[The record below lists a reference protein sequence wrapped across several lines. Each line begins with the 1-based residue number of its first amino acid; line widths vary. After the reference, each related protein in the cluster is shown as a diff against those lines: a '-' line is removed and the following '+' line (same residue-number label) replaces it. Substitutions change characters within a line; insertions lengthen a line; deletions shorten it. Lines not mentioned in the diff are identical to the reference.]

1 MAAAQRNG
9 DSNDGGGVINSI
21 PQSTVFVNSKLVSV
35 NGSVG
40 TGHPTGPTH
49 SAGTWKTA
57 NGSRCFNSCTIVV
70 TAGDNRP
77 VGKKRPKLG
86 RHQTR
91 HPARSPGYWRR

>member
-35 NGSVG
+35 NGSIG
-40 TGHPTGPTH
+40 TGHPVGPPH

-57 NGSRCFNSCTIVV
+57 NGSSTVFAGGIAINRTGDADTCTHTRTGGSDNVF
-70 TAGDNRP
+70 AG
-77 VGKKRPKLG
+77 
-86 RHQTR
+86 
-91 HPARSPGYWRR
+91 

>member
-35 NGSVG
+35 DGSIG
-40 TGHPTGPTH
+40 TGHPVGVPH

-57 NGSRCFNSCTIVV
+57 NGSSTVF
-70 TAGDNRP
+70 AGGIAINRTGDADTCEHTRAGGSDDVF
-77 VGKKRPKLG
+77 VG
-86 RHQTR
+86 
-91 HPARSPGYWRR
+91 

>member
-35 NGSVG
+35 NGSTG
-40 TGHPTGPTH
+40 TGHPSGPPH

-57 NGSRCFNSCTIVV
+57 NGSETVF
-70 TAGDNRP
+70 AGGIAINRTGDADTCAHTRAGGSDDVF
-77 VGKKRPKLG
+77 VG
-86 RHQTR
+86 
-91 HPARSPGYWRR
+91 